1 MILTC
6 PACAT
11 RYFVDEGA
19 IPPAG
24 RTVRCASCGNSWFA
38 ERDAAPD
45 DALSLSAPAPADA
58 WMTEPD
64 PAPLESPE
72 IPLPRRM
79 RAQAVAKKKTREAV
93 AAGVVWAVLSAAF
106 VVIIVGAVLFKDSI
120 VEIWPSAAG
129 AYAAAKMP
137 VNPVGL
143 VIEGSQGGQGLQDG
157 RAALI
162 ISGRERNVKTT
173 AREPQPLLVGLFD
186 KSGKRLATQ
195 RVIPTAGPIAPGD
208 SRPFSVS
215 FVDPPMNVAEFGID
229 FDFSAAKGGKAKPAE
244 AAPPAKDN
252 AQALHL
258 RGPQTANTA
267 AAAVKPVDAQPL
279 PANSP
284 YALPTAAADQG
295 HGR

>member
-19 IPPAG
+19 IPVAG
-24 RTVRCASCGNSWFA
+24 RTVRCASCSNSWFA
-38 ERDAAPD
+38 TRESLADAELKLAAPAED
-45 DALSLSAPAPADA
+45 SA
-58 WMTEPD
+58 WMSEPE
-64 PAPLESPE
+64 PALVDEPE

-106 VVIIVGAVLFKDSI
+106 VVVVIGAVLFKDSI
-120 VEIWPSAAG
+120 VEVWPSAAG

-162 ISGRERNVKTT
+162 ITGRERNVKTT
-173 AREPQPLLVGLFD
+173 AREPQPLIVGLFD
-186 KSGKRLATQ
+186 KTGKRLATQ
-195 RVIPTAGPIAPGD
+195 RVVLPPGPIAPGD
-208 SRPFSVS
+208 SKPFSVS
-215 FVDPPMNVAEFGID
+215 FFDPPLNVAEFGVD
-229 FDFSAAKGGKAKPAE
+229 FDFNAKGGKAAGPEALAKKDNAAALNLRGPAGAPAPAPTPPPAE
-244 AAPPAKDN
+244 AK
-252 AQALHL
+252 
-258 RGPQTANTA
+258 
-267 AAAVKPVDAQPL
+267 PL

-284 YALPTAAADQG
+284 YALPPAAAAQG